1 VKVRVLSWAPSALAQ
16 TYEMLLGGEAANG
29 SGAEISA
36 LASRYAAGS

>member
-1 VKVRVLSWAPSALAQ
+1 
-16 TYEMLLGGEAANG
+16 MLLGGEAANG